1 MGTIV
6 PAVSLPSVSYRAMT
20 LLLGVFLAISTAVV
34 GAQTD
39 TAPTYPEAAVLA
51 TNGEAIENVLADVGL
66 DAAWRSVIDLHPAA
80 RLMTVE
86 YRSDEDDAV
95 AALLGAGLD
104 LSAITAEREEVATEL
119 RTAAVDLD
127 AARRTERDREIDR
140 NRADAYFRGIHA
152 LTQAVAIDVFA
163 GRDPSL
169 EALLGLDG
177 EALVLAQRDFKLTST
192 TLDEMMELRDQAE
205 SDLAAAI
212 EALDSAT
219 ARRIELEELH
229 ERLGEDA
236 AELAEQRRAL
246 DASARAILPAA
257 AEAFTLA
264 EVPGQTGLTP
274 RALSA
279 YVRAESTMTEL
290 QPRCGVSW
298 RTLAAI
304 GSVEGLH
311 GEYGNRRLGLDG
323 RPDSPIIGISLNG
336 VTVDNF
342 GQATANL
349 ADTDGGRYDRD
360 PVNDRAVGPMQ
371 FIPQTWTRWRL
382 DGDGDGERDP
392 QDIDDAALTTAA
404 YLCNYGSLRYW
415 TGWSTAVFGY
425 NQSGAYVNSI
435 KASLDRVQRLVLPEF
450 EGDDELRQR
459 SPWGTWVPLP
469 DPPPEDPD
477 PSQPAAEP
485 SVTSDAQ

>member
-6 PAVSLPSVSYRAMT
+6 HAIKIPSVSYRAMT
-20 LLLGVFLAISTAVV
+20 VLLGLFLVVSTAVV
-34 GAQTD
+34 GAQAEP
-39 TAPTYPEAAVLA
+39 APTYPEVAVLA
-51 TNGEAIENVLADVGL
+51 TNGEAIEAVLAEVGL

-86 YRSDEDDAV
+86 YRSDEGGAV
-95 AALLGAGLD
+95 AALLQAGLD
-104 LSAITAEREEVATEL
+104 LSAITVRREQVVADL

-127 AARRTERDREIDR
+127 EARRVEREREIDR

-163 GRDPSL
+163 GQDPSL
-169 EALLGLDG
+169 DALLGLDG
-177 EALVLAQRDFKLTST
+177 EALVVAQREFKLTNA
-192 TLDEMMELRDQAE
+192 TLDEMMELRNRAE
-205 SDLAAAI
+205 TDLADAI
-212 EALDSAT
+212 DDLDAST
-219 ARRIELEELH
+219 RRRIELEDRH
-229 ERLGEDA
+229 ERLDREA
-236 AELAEQRRAL
+236 AELAGERRAL

-274 RALSA
+274 RALNA
-279 YVRAESTMTEL
+279 YVRAELTMTEL
-290 QPRCGVSW
+290 APRCAVSW

-323 RPDSPIIGISLNG
+323 RPDTPIIGISLNG

-342 GQATANL
+342 GQVTANL
-349 ADTDGGRYDRD
+349 SDTDGGRYDRD
-360 PVNDRAVGPMQ
+360 PVYDRAVGPMQ
-371 FIPQTWTRWRL
+371 FIPETWTRWRL

-404 YLCNYGSLRYW
+404 YLCNYGSLRNW

-425 NQSGAYVNSI
+425 NQSGAYVNSV
-435 KASLDRVQRLVLPEF
+435 KASLDRILRLVLPEF

-459 SPWGTWVPLP
+459 RPWGTWVPLP
-469 DPPPEDPD
+469 DPPPEPD
-477 PSQPAAEP
+477 EVSEGGE
-485 SVTSDAQ
+485 

>member
-6 PAVSLPSVSYRAMT
+6 HAITIPSVSYRAMT
-20 LLLGVFLAISTAVV
+20 VVLGLFLVVSTAVV
-34 GAQTD
+34 AAQAEP
-39 TAPTYPEAAVLA
+39 APTYPEVAVLA
-51 TNGEAIENVLADVGL
+51 TNGEAVEAVLAEVGL

-86 YRSDEDDAV
+86 YRSDEGGAV
-95 AALLGAGLD
+95 AALLQAGLD
-104 LSAITAEREEVATEL
+104 LSAITVRREQVVADL

-127 AARRTERDREIDR
+127 EARRVEREREIDR

-163 GRDPSL
+163 GPDPSL
-169 EALLGLDG
+169 DALLGLDG
-177 EALVLAQRDFKLTST
+177 DALVVAQREFKLTNA
-192 TLDEMMELRDQAE
+192 TLDEMMELRDRAE
-205 SDLAAAI
+205 TDLAEAI
-212 EALDSAT
+212 EALDVAT
-219 ARRIELEELH
+219 RRRIELEDRH
-229 ERLGEDA
+229 ERLDREA
-236 AELAEQRRAL
+236 AELAGERRAL

-264 EVPGQTGLTP
+264 EVPGQPGLTP

-279 YVRAESTMTEL
+279 YVRAEQTMTEL
-290 QPRCGVSW
+290 VPRCAVSW

-323 RPDSPIIGISLNG
+323 RPDTPIIGISLNG

-342 GQATANL
+342 GQVTANL
-349 ADTDGGRYDRD
+349 SDTDGGRYDRD
-360 PVNDRAVGPMQ
+360 AVYDRAVGPMQ
-371 FIPQTWTRWRL
+371 FIPETWTRWRL
-382 DGDGDGERDP
+382 DGDGDGIRDP

-404 YLCNYGSLRYW
+404 YLCNYGSLRNW
-415 TGWSTAVFGY
+415 AGWSTAVFGY
-425 NQSGAYVNSI
+425 NQSGAYVNSV
-435 KASLDRVQRLVLPEF
+435 KASLDRILRLVLPEF

-459 SPWGTWVPLP
+459 RPWGTWVPLP
-469 DPPPEDPD
+469 DPPPEPD
-477 PSQPAAEP
+477 GVIEG
-485 SVTSDAQ
+485 DG